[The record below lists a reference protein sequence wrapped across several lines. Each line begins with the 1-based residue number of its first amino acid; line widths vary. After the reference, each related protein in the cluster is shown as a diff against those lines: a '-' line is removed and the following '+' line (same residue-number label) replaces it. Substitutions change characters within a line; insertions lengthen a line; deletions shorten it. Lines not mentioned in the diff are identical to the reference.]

1 MNRVRLQGVEGC
13 MEYFSKELID
23 LLRFLLPGFITTF
36 LFYSLTS
43 FPKKSEFDKIVMA
56 LIYTIIINAL
66 VGCLGSVFTRLGK
79 IITLGEWS
87 PEIKVIWS
95 IVIALIIAFPIT
107 FIYNNDVLHRFL
119 RRINITNQT
128 SYPSEWYGTFS
139 ETDTYIILHFTDGKR
154 LMGHPLE
161 WPIDPKNGH
170 FVLEDAVWLVEE
182 DGKTGY
188 VELPTV
194 SKLMVDTTKIEMV
207 EFLKENEEKSDAG

>member
-1 MNRVRLQGVEGC
+1 

-23 LLRFLLPGFITTF
+23 ILRFLLPGFITTF

-66 VGCLGSVFTRLGK
+66 VGRLGSAFTSLGK
-79 IITLGEWS
+79 IIILGEWL

-95 IVIALIIAFPIT
+95 IGIALIIGFTIT
-107 FIYNNDVLHRFL
+107 FIYNKDVFHRIL
-119 RRINITNQT
+119 RRFKITNQT

-139 ETDTYIILHFTDGKR
+139 ETDSYIVLHFIDGKR

-182 DGKTGY
+182 DGKTSY
-188 VELPTV
+188 IELPTV
-194 SKLMVDTTKIEMV
+194 SKIMVDTAKIEMV
-207 EFLKENEEKSDAG
+207 EFLKKNEERSDAG